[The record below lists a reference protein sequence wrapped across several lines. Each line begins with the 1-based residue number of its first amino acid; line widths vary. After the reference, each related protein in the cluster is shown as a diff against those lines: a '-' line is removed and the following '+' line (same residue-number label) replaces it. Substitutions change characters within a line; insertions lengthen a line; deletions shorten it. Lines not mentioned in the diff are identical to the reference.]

1 MAAAGRA
8 FTVPENLSGYE
19 GINLRRRSSEMQLV
33 SGRNVVLNYGAVP
46 PFDRSSKN
54 TLIYFYL
61 FLYHQCLLVTDRVAE
76 TRVSKVSWIGKWVF
90 KRQVEQGFSSC
101 FGKLWGENH

>member
-54 TLIYFYL
+54 TLIYFYF
-61 FLYHQCLLVTDRVAE
+61 FLYHPCLLVTDRVP
-76 TRVSKVSWIGKWVF
+76 TRNPGFGSAMEKWVI
-90 KRQVEQGFSSC
+90 
-101 FGKLWGENH
+101 L